1 MERRTLDALSFFVLG
16 LGVILF
22 LLAPCAGVYSLG
34 HGLVAMVATWVAG
47 HTLRTYLLGFVDDE
61 NERRRH

>member
-16 LGVILF
+16 LGVILL

-34 HGLVAMVATWVAG
+34 HGLVAMVATWVVG
-47 HTLRTYLLGFVDDE
+47 HTLRTYLLGFVDDSS
-61 NERRRH
+61 RRRQ